1 MNAPLKLC
9 PFKMSSPLISSTV
22 NALFMFSAITSPGL
36 ILFPILLPNGKIK
49 YFHFAIK
56 TTSLNGG
63 RLMEIKIGLEKLARD
78 SKAQVSAELILIMAA
93 VLAVAI
99 LLVKQLQDT
108 AKSGSKKIDEK
119 ADKVFKEIDKIK

>member
-1 MNAPLKLC
+1 
-9 PFKMSSPLISSTV
+9 
-22 NALFMFSAITSPGL
+22 
-36 ILFPILLPNGKIK
+36 
-49 YFHFAIK
+49 
-56 TTSLNGG
+56 
-63 RLMEIKIGLEKLARD
+63 MEIKIGLEKLARD